1 MSNSRSA
8 AGAAGGGSA
17 GTLASW
23 TLRPAT
29 VWQIRKQ
36 QRQYWRLMR
45 ATPQS
50 SAAEAAS
57 RSGSSLTVEE
67 QDRLCEEL
75 AAFLREDLQHLFD
88 DQGID
93 ASRYDDRVE
102 FVDPITKYGSIK
114 GYMFNIAMLRRVFS
128 PTFTLHD
135 IRRTG
140 PLELTTRWTMTMCL
154 SLARAAA
161 RSLAP
166 SCLRALPPRDLAAST
181 SGPRRRL

>member
-17 GTLASW
+17 GTLASRP
-23 TLRPAT
+23 LRPAT

-67 QDRLCEEL
+67 QDRLCE
-75 AAFLREDLQHLFD
+75 ASGPT
-88 DQGID
+88 QG
-93 ASRYDDRVE
+93 
-102 FVDPITKYGSIK
+102 
-114 GYMFNIAMLRRVFS
+114 RR
-128 PTFTLHD
+128 H
-135 IRRTG
+135 
-140 PLELTTRWTMTMCL
+140 
-154 SLARAAA
+154 
-161 RSLAP
+161 
-166 SCLRALPPRDLAAST
+166 ALPPTQSFRALWSYFWGAA
-181 SGPRRRL
+181 GQGADP